1 MSDIY
6 VPGLSS
12 RFNSGK
18 VIEDLMRLERVPR
31 DRAVS
36 NIEKIQK
43 EKKYWQDLSNTT
55 KTLCESATQLFSYQ
69 NPFNDRT
76 VTSSDES
83 VLTGTAMR
91 DSMQQDISFT
101 VKQIAQADRFLS
113 SPLQDNFK
121 VESGTY
127 TFTIGK
133 DEVSF
138 DYKGGTL
145 KDFSDTLNR
154 RGRNLIQSSL
164 ITVKSGT
171 KSLLIESK
179 VTGEDNSLIFSGAS
193 LALGGNTGM
202 IELFSGEDGAP
213 AQLRPLNAVSTARD
227 AIVSMEGI
235 EVYRPTNEIDDLIPG
250 VTLKLKGASER
261 PVRLQ
266 VEMDTEGVKDAII
279 SFIGNYN
286 RLMAEI
292 NILTARSSFS
302 GIIEEIQDPITKQI
316 KQVYKTNAD
325 DTILNELTY
334 LTADERAEMRN
345 RLGVFNNDSTLS
357 QIRNTL
363 MRIVTDPYPNTADES
378 LNLLIQIGI
387 GTDIRR
393 TGGANPSKLR
403 GYLEI
408 DEKVL
413 DAAISKNLPAVKQLF
428 GSDTTGDLLVN
439 TGIAYS
445 VDALTKP
452 YVESTG
458 IFALKAGN
466 IDSKIQQESRRIET
480 LDRQLAAKE
489 ADLKRQYSQMEGAYN
504 RMEQMGTSLDRF
516 QQQNSNNNR

>member
-1 MSDIY
+1 MSDMYI
-6 VPGLSS
+6 PGLSS
-12 RFNSGK
+12 RFNSDK

-36 NIEKIQK
+36 NIETIQK

-55 KTLCESATQLFSYQ
+55 KTLRESATQLFSYN
-69 NPFNDRT
+69 NPFNDRS
-76 VTSSDES
+76 VKSSDES
-83 VLTGTAMR
+83 VLTGTAKR

-101 VKQIAQADRFLS
+101 VKQVAQADRLIS
-113 SPLQDNFK
+113 SPLQENFK
-121 VESGTY
+121 VEAGTY

-133 DEVSF
+133 DEISF

-145 KDFSDTLNR
+145 KDFSDTINR

-164 ITVKSGT
+164 IAVKSGT

-179 VTGEDNSLIFSGAS
+179 VTGEENSLVFSGAS
-193 LALGGNTGM
+193 LTLSENIGM
-202 IELFSGEDGAP
+202 NS
-213 AQLRPLNAVSTARD
+213 VSTARD

-235 EVYRPTNEIDDLIPG
+235 EIYRPKNEIDDLIPG
-250 VTLKLKGASER
+250 VTLNVKGTSDR
-261 PVRLQ
+261 PVQLQ

-279 SFIGNYN
+279 TFIGNYN

-292 NILTARSSFS
+292 NVLTARSSFS
-302 GIIEEIQDPITKQI
+302 ELSGAN
-316 KQVYKTNAD
+316 YKTNVD

-345 RLGVFNNDSTLS
+345 RLGVFNGDSTLS

-363 MRIVTDPYPNTADES
+363 MRIVSDSYPNTADES
-378 LNLLIQIGI
+378 LNLLVQIGI

-413 DAAISKNLPAVKQLF
+413 DAAIASNLPAVKQLF
-428 GSDTTGDLLVN
+428 GSDTTGDLLVD

-445 VDALTKP
+445 IDTLAKP

-458 IFALKAGN
+458 IFALKASN

-504 RMEQMGTSLDRF
+504 RMEQMSSSLDRF
-516 QQQNSNNNR
+516 QVQSNNNNR

>member
-6 VPGLSS
+6 IPGLSS
-12 RFNSGK
+12 RFNSDK

-36 NIEKIQK
+36 NIEQIQK
-43 EKKYWQDLSNTT
+43 EKRYWQDLSNTT
-55 KTLCESATQLFSYQ
+55 KTLCESATQLFSYN

-83 VLTGTAMR
+83 VLTGSAKR
-91 DSMQQDISFT
+91 DAGQQDMSFT

-113 SPLQDNFK
+113 SPLSNDFK

-127 TFTIGK
+127 SFLIGK

-138 DYKGGTL
+138 DFKGGTL

-154 RGRNLIQSSL
+154 RGRDLIQSSL
-164 ITVKSGT
+164 IAVKSGT

-179 VTGEDNSLIFSGAS
+179 VTGEENRLGFAGAS
-193 LALGGNTGM
+193 VTLGETSGM
-202 IELFSGEDGAP
+202 IERLDGEDGA
-213 AQLRPLNAVSTARD
+213 QSRYRPLNAVSIAKD

-235 EVYRPTNEIDDLIPG
+235 EVYRPKNEIDDLIPG
-250 VTLKLKGASER
+250 VTLTLKGTSDR

-266 VEMDTEGVKDAII
+266 VEMDTEGAKDAII
-279 SFIGNYN
+279 SFVGNYN

-292 NILTARSSFS
+292 NILTRNDERV
-302 GIIEEIQDPITKQI
+302 ID
-316 KQVYKTNAD
+316 
-325 DTILNELTY
+325 ELTY
-334 LTADERAEMRN
+334 LTKDEKDTYKK
-345 RLGVFNNDSTLS
+345 RLGTFSGDSTLT
-357 QIRNTL
+357 QIRNSL
-363 MRIVTDPYPNTADES
+363 MRIVSLPYPNTEDES
-378 LNLLIQIGI
+378 LSLLAQIGI

-393 TGGANPSKLR
+393 TGGADPSKLR

-408 DEKVL
+408 DEKIL
-413 DAAISKNLPAVKQLF
+413 DAALSTKLAAVKQLF

-445 VDALTKP
+445 IDALAKP

-458 IFALKAGN
+458 IFALKASN
-466 IDSKIQQESRRIET
+466 MDFKIQQENRRIAT

-489 ADLKRQYSQMEGAYN
+489 AELKKQYSQMEGAYN

-516 QQQNSNNNR
+516 SQQNSNNR

>member
-12 RFNSGK
+12 RFNSDK

-31 DRAVS
+31 DRIVS
-36 NIEKIQK
+36 NIEQVQK

-55 KTLCESATQLFSYQ
+55 KTLRESASQLFSYN
-69 NPFNDRT
+69 NPFNDRN

-83 VLTGTAMR
+83 VLTGTAKR
-91 DSMQQDISFT
+91 DAAQQDLSFT

-113 SPLQDNFK
+113 SPLQENFK
-121 VESGTY
+121 VEAGIYS
-127 TFTIGK
+127 FLIGK
-133 DEVSF
+133 EEVSF
-138 DYKGGTL
+138 DFKGGTL

-154 RGRNLIQSSL
+154 RGRDLIQSSL
-164 ITVKSGT
+164 IAVKSGT

-193 LALGGNTGM
+193 LALGADTGM
-202 IELFSGEDGAP
+202 IEVYNGEDGTQ

-235 EVYRPTNEIDDLIPG
+235 EVYRPSNEIDDLLPG
-250 VTLKLKGASER
+250 VTLKLKGTSDR

-279 SFIGNYN
+279 TFIGNYN

-292 NILTARSSFS
+292 NVLTARSSFS
-302 GIIEEIQDPITKQI
+302 ELSGSA
-316 KQVYKTNAD
+316 YKTNVD
-325 DTILNELTY
+325 ETVLNELTY

-345 RLGVFNNDSTLS
+345 RLGVFNSDSTLS

-363 MRIVTDPYPNTADES
+363 MRIVSDSYPNTADES
-378 LNLLIQIGI
+378 LNLLVQIGI

-408 DEKVL
+408 DEKIL
-413 DAAISKNLPAVKQLF
+413 DSAIATNLPAVKQLF
-428 GSDTTGDLLVN
+428 GSDTTGDLIVN

-445 VDALTKP
+445 IDALAKP

-458 IFALKAGN
+458 IFALKANN
-466 IDSKIQQESRRIET
+466 IDARIQQDTRRIET

-504 RMEQMGTSLDRF
+504 RMEQMGNSLDRF
-516 QQQNSNNNR
+516 QLQNNNNR